1 MRREEA
7 PPGRYGDPFVRE
19 TARRIYFLM
28 AAAGRYG
35 EPARLIEELRRAL
48 AARGGKA
55 AGG

>member
-7 PPGRYGDPFVRE
+7 PSGRYGDPFVRE

-48 AARGGKA
+48 VARGGKA